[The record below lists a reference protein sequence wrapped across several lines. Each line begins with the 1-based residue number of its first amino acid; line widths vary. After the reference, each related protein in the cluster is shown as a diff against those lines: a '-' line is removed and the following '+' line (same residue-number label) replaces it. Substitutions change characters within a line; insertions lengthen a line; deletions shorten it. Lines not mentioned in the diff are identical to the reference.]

1 MMQVKTLPERCVS
14 SGQCVMLAPGVF
26 DQDDDGVVL
35 LLRDTV
41 DDGDEAS
48 VAAVRSSANVCPAA
62 AIRLSAT
69 PKA

>member
-1 MMQVKTLPERCVS
+1 
-14 SGQCVMLAPGVF
+14 MLAPGVF